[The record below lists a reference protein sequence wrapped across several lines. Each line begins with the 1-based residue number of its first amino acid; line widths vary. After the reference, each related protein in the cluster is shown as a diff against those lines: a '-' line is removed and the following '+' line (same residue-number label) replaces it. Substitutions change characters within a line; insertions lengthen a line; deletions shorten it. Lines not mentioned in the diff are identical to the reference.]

1 MENVF
6 LIDGEL
12 ESSLINVVC
21 LEVKEKFKDLSDV
34 SKLGVLCVS
43 PDYSGTIGMRVLHA
57 LYSLNKN
64 QLPEYVCIDT
74 PYSTDSDEQKNNFKV
89 ILNVIAPYFK
99 QKVDKVVIVSSV
111 DSEEYSWVKE
121 ILIKA
126 NFLEENL
133 TFVSLVESQD
143 SEFKS
148 EIVGEYIEFTPKFW
162 WEALS

>member
-43 PDYSGTIGMRVLHA
+43 PDYSGTVGMRVLHA
-57 LYSLNKN
+57 LHKN

-99 QKVDKVVIVSSV
+99 QKVDKVVIVSSL
-111 DSEEYSWVKE
+111 DSEEYSWIKE
-121 ILIKA
+121 TLIKA
-126 NFLEENL
+126 NFLEESL

-162 WEALS
+162 WEAIS

>member
-43 PDYSGTIGMRVLHA
+43 PDYSGTVSMRVLHA
-57 LYSLNKN
+57 LHNPDKN

-74 PYSTDSDEQKNNFKV
+74 PYDTDSDEQKNNFKV
-89 ILNVIAPYFK
+89 ILNVLAPYFK
-99 QKVDKVVIVSSV
+99 QKVEKVVIVSAI

-121 ILIKA
+121 VLIKA

-133 TFVSLVESQD
+133 TFVSLVESKD
-143 SEFKS
+143 SNFKS

-162 WEALS
+162 WEAH

>member
-6 LIDGEL
+6 LIDDTL
-12 ESSLINVVC
+12 ESSLINTVC

-43 PDYSGTIGMRVLHA
+43 PDYSGTVSMRVLHA
-57 LYSLNKN
+57 LHSPDKN
-64 QLPEYVCIDT
+64 PLPEYVCIDT
-74 PYSTDSDEQKNNFKV
+74 PYDTDSDEQKNNFKV
-89 ILNVIAPYFK
+89 ILNVLAPYFK
-99 QKVDKVVIVSSV
+99 QKVDKVVVVSAI

-121 ILIKA
+121 VLIKA

-133 TFVSLVESQD
+133 TFVSLVESKD
-143 SEFKS
+143 SNFKS

-162 WEALS
+162 WEAH

>member
-6 LIDGEL
+6 LIDDTL
-12 ESSLINVVC
+12 ESSLINTVC

-43 PDYSGTIGMRVLHA
+43 PDYSGTVSMRVLHA
-57 LYSLNKN
+57 LHNPDKN
-64 QLPEYVCIDT
+64 PLPEYVCIDT
-74 PYSTDSDEQKNNFKV
+74 PYDTDSDEQKNNFKV
-89 ILNVIAPYFK
+89 ILNVLAPYFK
-99 QKVDKVVIVSSV
+99 QKVDKVVIVSAI

-121 ILIKA
+121 VLIKA

-133 TFVSLVESQD
+133 TFVSLVESKD
-143 SEFKS
+143 SNFKS

-162 WEALS
+162 WEAH

>member
-6 LIDGEL
+6 LIDDTL
-12 ESSLINVVC
+12 ESSLINTVC

-43 PDYSGTIGMRVLHA
+43 PDYSGTVSMRVLHA
-57 LYSLNKN
+57 LHNPDKN
-64 QLPEYVCIDT
+64 PLPEYVCIDT
-74 PYSTDSDEQKNNFKV
+74 PYDTDSDEQKNNFKV
-89 ILNVIAPYFK
+89 ILNVLAPYFK
-99 QKVDKVVIVSSV
+99 QKVDKVVVVSAI

-121 ILIKA
+121 VLIKA

-133 TFVSLVESQD
+133 TFVSLVESKD
-143 SEFKS
+143 SNFKS

-162 WEALS
+162 WEAH

>member
-21 LEVKEKFKDLSDV
+21 LGVKERFKDLSDV

-43 PDYSGTIGMRVLHA
+43 PDYSGTVGMRVLHA
-57 LYSLNKN
+57 LYKN

-74 PYSTDSDEQKNNFKV
+74 AHSSNTDEEKNNFKV
-89 ILNVIAPYFK
+89 IFNVLAPYLK
-99 QKVDKVVIVSSV
+99 QKVDKVVIVSSI
-111 DSEEYSWVKE
+111 DSEEYTWIKE
-121 ILIKA
+121 TLIKA
-126 NFLEENL
+126 NFSEENL
-133 TFVSLVESQD
+133 TFVSLVENKD

-148 EIVGEYIEFTPKFW
+148 DVVGEYIEFTPKFW
-162 WEALS
+162 WESIS

>member
-12 ESSLINVVC
+12 ESSLINGVC

-43 PDYSGTIGMRVLHA
+43 PDYSGTVGMRVLHA
-57 LYSLNKN
+57 LYKN

-74 PYSTDSDEQKNNFKV
+74 PHSSNTEEEKNNFKV
-89 ILNVIAPYFK
+89 ILNVLAPYLK
-99 QKVDKVVIVSSV
+99 QKVDKVVIVSSI
-111 DSEEYSWVKE
+111 DSEEYTWVKE

-143 SEFKS
+143 SFFKS
-148 EIVGEYIEFTPKFW
+148 EIVGEYIEFSPKFW
-162 WEALS
+162 WEAVS

>member
-6 LIDGEL
+6 LIDDTL
-12 ESSLINVVC
+12 ESSLINVLC

-43 PDYSGTIGMRVLHA
+43 PDYSGTVSMRVLHA
-57 LYSLNKN
+57 LHNPDKN

-74 PYSTDSDEQKNNFKV
+74 PYDTDSDEQKNNFKV
-89 ILNVIAPYFK
+89 ILNVLAPYFK
-99 QKVDKVVIVSSV
+99 QKVDKVVVVSAI

-121 ILIKA
+121 VLIKA

-133 TFVSLVESQD
+133 TFVSLVESKD
-143 SEFKS
+143 SNFKS

-162 WEALS
+162 WEAH